1 MERNIMR
8 LVHLIVSAVLL
19 TASAAHASAPPRV
32 DGTVSLPDVVAPL
45 LPAVVSIS
53 VLHEPVGNSPETGQ
67 STKPSTDLGSGFII
81 GPDGMIVTNRHVVAG
96 GSRVTVTLEDGT
108 TYPAH
113 LIGTNAL
120 PDLALLKINA
130 NRSLPTVSF
139 GDSNALRIGDT
150 VIVIGNPE
158 GLSNSISVG
167 VVSALNRNLD
177 STAIDDFIQSDAAIN
192 HGNSGGPMFNL
203 KGEVVGVNWAL
214 ISPGQRSGS
223 IGIGLAI
230 PSRDA
235 AFVVEQLRRAGRWN
249 AGFAG
254 MRLQQLTPEVSAALG
269 LRDTL
274 GAIVPSVWPNGPAEA
289 AKIMPGDALLEFN
302 HRRYPDVRALR
313 RAIGETPPNTTV
325 PLLIWRNRKE
335 QTVELKIAEWPASAA
350 SLNPAGVPVVMPGD
364 EDRSDTNR
372 PVGLTM
378 TAIDDAQHVSEDPVT
393 SPTGVK
399 VNTVAPHSLA
409 ADAGIQAD
417 DIILRVGSDRVATP
431 GQVTDGVEK
440 ARQQNV
446 DVLLVLLLRNSRPRW
461 VPMRMHPR

>member
-1 MERNIMR
+1 MR
-8 LVHLIVSAVLL
+8 LAHLILAAVLL
-19 TASAAHASAPPRV
+19 TAPAALAAAPPRV
-32 DGTVSLPDVVAPL
+32 EGRVSLPDVVAPL

-53 VLHEPVGNSPETGQ
+53 VLHQQTGNPPEDAR
-67 STKPSTDLGSGFII
+67 STKPITDLGSGFII
-81 GPDGMIVTNRHVVAG
+81 GADGMIVTNRHVVAG
-96 GSRVTVTLEDGT
+96 GYRVTVTLEDGT
-108 TYPAH
+108 SYPAH

-177 STAIDDFIQSDAAIN
+177 STAIDDFIQTDAAVN

-214 ISPGQRSGS
+214 ISPGERSGS

-254 MRLQQLTPEVSAALG
+254 VRLQQLTPEISAALG
-269 LRDTL
+269 LRGTR
-274 GAIVPSVWPNGPAEA
+274 GAIVASVWPNGPADA
-289 AKIMPGDALLEFN
+289 AKIMPGDAVLEFD
-302 HRRYPDVRALR
+302 HQRFPDVRALR
-313 RAIGETPPNTTV
+313 RAISETAPNTTI

-335 QTVELKIAEWPASAA
+335 QAVELAITQWPPSAA
-350 SLNPAGVPVVMPGD
+350 NLDPAGAPVVIPGD
-364 EDRSDTNR
+364 ADRNDTNR
-372 PVGLTM
+372 PIGMTM
-378 TAIDDAQHVSEDPVT
+378 TAINDAQEASEDPI
-393 SPTGVK
+393 SQPTGVK
-399 VNTVAPHSLA
+399 VNAVAPHSLA
-409 ADAGIQAD
+409 AEAGIETE
-417 DIILRVGSDRVATP
+417 DIILRVGSDRVSTP
-431 GQVTDGVEK
+431 EQVTRDVDA
-440 ARQQNV
+440 ARQQNG
-446 DVLLVLLLRNSRPRW
+446 DILLVLLLRNSRPRW